1 MEDEL
6 KSSKIKLSSKIVG
19 MPPQNLLD
27 KLSDLISESH
37 EQNDCIEYSSIDLK

>member
-6 KSSKIKLSSKIVG
+6 KSSKIKLSEVEV
-19 MPPQNLLD
+19 PPQNLLD